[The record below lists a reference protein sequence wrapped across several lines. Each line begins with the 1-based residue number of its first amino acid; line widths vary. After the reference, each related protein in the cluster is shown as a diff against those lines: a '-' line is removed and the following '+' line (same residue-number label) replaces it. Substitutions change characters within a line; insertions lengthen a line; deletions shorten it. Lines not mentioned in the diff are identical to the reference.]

1 MVVNLYGTR
10 LRMNSLRLVDR
21 IYTNLEAD
29 MRQET
34 IQSLEENFPDFVL
47 GMEGYLNNNNYQ
59 LIPTPNDGQCAIHSI
74 VEVANLI
81 ASENGKQLITDE
93 ERTDYI
99 GLLSE
104 ATQNPASGYVG
115 DQTSTHHEIYSLLF

>member
-1 MVVNLYGTR
+1 
-10 LRMNSLRLVDR
+10 MNSLRLVDR

-47 GMEGYLNNNNYQ
+47 GMEGYLNNNYQ

-81 ASENGKQLITDE
+81 ARKWKT
-93 ERTDYI
+93 
-99 GLLSE
+99 
-104 ATQNPASGYVG
+104 
-115 DQTSTHHEIYSLLF
+115 THNR